1 MGKLTVIGESLMVA
15 TAAAGLAHQLGLR
28 LDVSLL
34 IGVVAGLAA
43 WRPPPARSIPQPSVT
58 TANPSG
64 PGLDL
69 GRVVS
74 APRPAASLQ
83 RQRLWLRLA
92 DLDRHATVVG
102 ATGSGKTTTLARLMD
117 SALDA
122 GWPVLVVDAK
132 GGRLAN
138 TCLQLGAR
146 HALEARIWLPE
157 HSASWT
163 YDVCSGSPTA
173 VANRLVGAFEHGR
186 EGQVYRNLSQ
196 ALVPLAVRS
205 LHEAGLVCNLDS
217 LRFSLDRAH
226 LTGLARRTPDPVV
239 KSELI
244 AMLEDELHKQAL
256 AGLTGRL
263 RSLRYGVFGRWLLP
277 SDATLDPTASL
288 SQPGITYFGLPAT
301 AASEDVALV
310 GRALI
315 QHLKQ
320 AAYTALWAEPQR
332 PALLVLDEFAS
343 LGEAVQLVDL
353 LLQAREAR
361 LAVVVST
368 QHLPR
373 EHALRSGLLGS
384 GVLIVHQVGSA
395 SEARELSETLGT
407 RTGAELVRHIQMG
420 PAGPL
425 ARRLV
430 RPRLGYLVDPDNLS
444 HLPTG
449 QVAVAVR
456 FGEQRLALV
465 QVEPLSV

>member
-1 MGKLTVIGESLMVA
+1 MGSLTTIGECLVVA
-15 TAAAGLAHQLGLR
+15 TASTMLAHHLGTP

-34 IGVVAGLAA
+34 VGVVAGLAA
-43 WRPPPARSIPQPSVT
+43 WRPPPVRHLLHPTVT
-58 TANPSG
+58 HATRNG
-64 PGLDL
+64 PGLNL

-74 APRPAASLQ
+74 APRGSDSFDPD
-83 RQRLWLRLA
+83 RFWLGLA
-92 DLDRHATVVG
+92 DLDRHATVIG

-117 SALDA
+117 SALGA

-132 GGRLAN
+132 GGRLAT
-138 TCLQLGAR
+138 TCLKLGAR
-146 HALEARIWLPE
+146 HSQRARIWLPE
-157 HSASWT
+157 HPDSWT
-163 YDVCSGSPTA
+163 YDICSGSPTA

-205 LHEAGLVCNLDS
+205 LHEARLTCDLDS

-226 LTGLARRTPDPVV
+226 LTGLARRTPDPAI

-263 RSLRYGVFGRWLLP
+263 RSLRYGVFGPWLLP
-277 SDATLDPTASL
+277 SDSTLDPTQSL
-288 SQPGITYFGLPAT
+288 IEPGITYFGLPAT

-320 AAYTALWAEPQR
+320 AAYAALWADPQR

-384 GVLIVHQVGSA
+384 GVLMVHQVGPA
-395 SEARELSETLGT
+395 SEARELAETLGT
-407 RTGAELVRHIQMG
+407 RSGAELVRHIQMG
-420 PAGPL
+420 PTGPL
-425 ARRLV
+425 ARRVL
-430 RPRLGYLVDPDNLS
+430 RSRLSYLIDPDELAR
-444 HLPTG
+444 LPTG
-449 QVAVAVR
+449 QVAVCVR

-465 QVEPLSV
+465 QVDPLSA